1 MKNTALTNQK
11 IKYTIDKKSFFGHSA
26 ILLMAMA
33 VIFRFIG
40 CWGYWNDM
48 LKFVMHFAIPAV
60 SGVLMILCIS
70 FLGKKGFFLSCVPV
84 VLGVVFFIYRAF
96 SFESRIHMVLCIL
109 LYLAVAV
116 LYTGTVI
123 GSIQTKWLLPPLFG
137 LPFIYH
143 IVVEDLPA
151 LSNTAVPVTFA
162 DGMQEMSILC
172 IMAALFCVG
181 IGLKKHVI
189 STETT
194 IIAEPAMTETEAE
207 TGAVTAEAAAET
219 QYTAEGYTL
228 DSTAPVCGMVDGQM
242 QCEGEPVLP
251 EAEAVV
257 EAPATENTETDG
269 TANEE

>member
-1 MKNTALTNQK
+1 MKSATTNQK

-33 VIFRFIG
+33 AIFRVIG

-48 LKFVMHFAIPAV
+48 LTFVMHVIIPVA
-60 SGVLMILCIS
+60 SCLMLILCVS

-84 VLGVVFFIYRAF
+84 VLGVVFFIYKAF
-96 SFESRIHMVLCIL
+96 SFESRIHMLLCIL
-109 LYLAVAV
+109 LYVAVAV

-123 GSIQTKWLLPPLFG
+123 GSIHTKWLLPPLFG

-151 LSNTAVPVTFA
+151 LSNTEVPVTFA
-162 DGMQEMSILC
+162 AGMQEMSVLC

-181 IGLKKHVI
+181 MGLKKHVI

-194 IIAEPAMTETEAE
+194 IVAEPAIAEQPVGEAVPSPVVE
-207 TGAVTAEAAAET
+207 PTVSE
-219 QYTAEGYTL
+219 
-228 DSTAPVCGMVDGQM
+228 TAPQCSVVDGQM
-242 QCEGEPVLP
+242 QCEGEPVIAEPAFP
-251 EAEAVV
+251 EAAETAVESV
-257 EAPATENTETDG
+257 LPV
-269 TANEE
+269 NEGVNEK